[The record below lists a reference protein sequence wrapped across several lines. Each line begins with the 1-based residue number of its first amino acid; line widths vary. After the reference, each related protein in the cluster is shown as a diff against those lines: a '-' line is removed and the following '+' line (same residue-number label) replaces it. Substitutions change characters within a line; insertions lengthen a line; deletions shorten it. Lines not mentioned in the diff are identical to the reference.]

1 MNTGDRLINKFGFDL
16 NKPSLIA
23 LSILIIIVAIE
34 IGLLIN
40 QQEIQDIEI
49 WKNLDAFV
57 FVFAWFGLL
66 TTPIVE
72 WLRNI
77 YVFIG
82 WLLICFLW
90 FFYKVEQDFL
100 SAILP
105 FSVLIYALICR
116 LIFKTIMGYHPIH
129 LLFNESAVHR
139 YSKLNK
145 RKSTKID
152 YRYSMLY
159 SVVGL
164 VLTIIVGIIN
174 LKK

>member
-1 MNTGDRLINKFGFDL
+1 MNTSDRLINKFGFDL

-23 LSILIIIVAIE
+23 ISILIIILAIE

-40 QQEIQDIEI
+40 QKEIQDIEI
-49 WKNLDAFV
+49 WKNLDTFV

-72 WLRNI
+72 WLRNV
-77 YVFIG
+77 YVFIV
-82 WLLICFLW
+82 WLLICTLW
-90 FFYKVEQDFL
+90 YFYKVEQDFL

-105 FSVLIYALICR
+105 FSVLIYSQICR
-116 LIFKTIMGYHPIH
+116 LVFKSIMGYHPIH
-129 LLFNESAVHR
+129 LLFNQFAVHR

-145 RKSTKID
+145 RKSTKND
-152 YRYSMLY
+152 HRYSMLY
-159 SVVGL
+159 SVVGI